1 MAVFTAT
8 HGVKFTD
15 DDGDWA
21 HFVLDEESTELVEGV
36 TVKVYRFAT
45 KNTKV
50 IGRLRKVKGWGIT
63 EVKDAPEPEPAPEP
77 VAAPEPELPVVPE
90 AVPDK

>member
-21 HFVLDEESTELVEGV
+21 HFVLDEVKSADLVDGV
-36 TVKVYRFAT
+36 SVKVYRFET

-63 EVKDAPEPEPAPEP
+63 EVKDAPEPEPTPE
-77 VAAPEPELPVVPE
+77 PEPELPVAPE
-90 AVPDK
+90 PTPDK

>member
-21 HFVLDEESTELVEGV
+21 HFVLDEESTVLVDGV
-36 TVKVYRFAT
+36 TVRVYRFAT

-50 IGRLRKVKGWGIT
+50 IGRLRKVKGWGIA
-63 EVKDAPEPEPAPEP
+63 EVKDSPEPESEP
-77 VAAPEPELPVVPE
+77 VLPVVPE
-90 AVPDK
+90 AEPDK